1 MENKDWNKLVDIEG
15 LDIYKVDTNTM
26 LEKLGASIGWNS
38 CSNINRQTSW
48 NFIDFLFHSTLF
60 LHLY

>member
-1 MENKDWNKLVDIEG
+1 MENKDLNKVVDIEG

-38 CSNINRQTSW
+38 CSNINRQTS
-48 NFIDFLFHSTLF
+48 
-60 LHLY
+60 